1 MKRNKIIFLVPVL
14 LLVALNFCCGK
25 PAKKI
30 INIQPLGKVSP
41 IYINWV
47 KKSIQSF
54 YGYEVI
60 VLLNKEITKDMLSKV
75 TKRVDANKMLK
86 INPTSENLLYLTER
100 DICHFKDKKRPE
112 YGIFGLGL
120 KPGKTAITSTSR
132 LKKGV
137 SEQKI
142 LERLKK
148 VALHEIGHNLGL
160 SHCTN
165 HKNCMMNA
173 ANGTIKQV
181 DLTKVWFCEKCEKQI
196 KKSFEK
202 LLAL

>member
-1 MKRNKIIFLVPVL
+1 MAQFQSQMKTNKIIFLFSIRLFTV
-14 LLVALNFCCGK
+14 LNFCCIK
-25 PAKKI
+25 TSPKT
-30 INIQPLGKVSP
+30 INIQPLGNVSSA
-41 IYINWV
+41 YINLV
-47 KKSIQSF
+47 KKSIKSF
-54 YGYEVI
+54 YGYDCV
-60 VLLNKEITKDMLSKV
+60 VLPQKEITKAMLSRA

-120 KPGKTAITSTSR
+120 KPGKTAIISTFR

-137 SEQKI
+137 SEQKT
-142 LERLKK
+142 LEHLKK

-181 DLTKVWFCEKCEKQI
+181 DLMKVWFCEKCEKQI
-196 KKSFEK
+196 KR
-202 LLAL
+202 